1 MVEKIKVCGVC
12 FSQVANDSL
21 QVCQHCNAS
30 LSYSRLATV
39 VDAEKLKS
47 HYDNKTIDRK
57 IIESL
62 SPQENKPFPWN
73 KVSIIVLALIGVF
86 WIYNKVWVD
95 KSFLDKNQIPVK
107 ISNQMIEIVES
118 DCNRNRETCK
128 NIQVKCSESIDA
140 SPADI
145 ENHIKAKYK
154 ITLSLISCAGVDCNE
169 DWLDNEVNMA
179 ITVLDADYTYTTSN
193 ENFSYKYIYRDV
205 CKLKTTKDE

>member
-1 MVEKIKVCGVC
+1 MVEKIRVCGVC

-39 VDAEKLKS
+39 VDAEKLRS
-47 HYDNKTIDRK
+47 HYDNKTLDRK

-62 SPQENKPFPWN
+62 SPQEDKPFPWN

-95 KSFLDKNQIPVK
+95 KSFLDKNQIPAK
-107 ISNQMIEIVES
+107 ISNQLIKIVEN
-118 DCNRNRETCK
+118 DCDRNRQTCK
-128 NIQVKCSESIDA
+128 NIKVKCSESIET

-145 ENHIKAKYK
+145 ENHIKSLYK
-154 ITLSLISCAGVDCNE
+154 ITLSFITCTGVDCN
-169 DWLDNEVNMA
+169 DNWLDGEVNMA

-193 ENFSYKYIYRDV
+193 EKFRYDYIRRDI
-205 CKLKTTKDE
+205 CELKNNKDE